1 MLLTTSVF
9 LKTDVK
15 CHLPQH
21 FLTSVF
27 KKTDVVSNISHQFF

>member
-27 KKTDVVSNISHQFF
+27 KVTDVKCDI